1 MARDGDCSTLKREKM
16 TIDITTTLN
25 QITALPVQDQIEL
38 LHQAW
43 DRLIESGWEPEL
55 TDAQKAEF
63 GRRLDDLDANPQ
75 CVVPLEKL
83 IEHVR
88 RPR

>member
-1 MARDGDCSTLKREKM
+1 M
-16 TIDITTTLN
+16 TVDIATTLN
-25 QITALPVQDQIEL
+25 QITALPVQDQIEV

-43 DRLIESGWEPEL
+43 DRLLDSGWEPEL
-55 TDAQKAEF
+55 TEAQKAEF
-63 GRRLDDLDANPQ
+63 DWRLDDLDANPQ
-75 CVVPLEKL
+75 SAVSLEKL

>member
-1 MARDGDCSTLKREKM
+1 M
-16 TIDITTTLN
+16 DITSTLN
-25 QITALPVQDQIEL
+25 QITALPVPDQIEL

-55 TDAQKAEF
+55 TNAQKAEF
-63 GRRLDDLDANPQ
+63 DRRLDALDANPHRA
-75 CVVPLEKL
+75 VPLEKL

>member
-1 MARDGDCSTLKREKM
+1 MPV
-16 TIDITTTLN
+16 DITPTLH
-25 QITALPVQDQIEL
+25 QIGTWPVPDQIEL

-43 DRLIESGWEPEL
+43 DRLIDSGWQPEL
-55 TDAQKAEF
+55 TNEQKAEF
-63 GRRLDDLDANPQ
+63 DRRLDDADANPHN
-75 CVVPLEKL
+75 VVTLEKL

>member
-1 MARDGDCSTLKREKM
+1 MAV
-16 TIDITTTLN
+16 DITTTLN

-55 TDAQKAEF
+55 TNAQIAEF
-63 GRRLDDLDANPQ
+63 ERRLDDLDANPQ
-75 CVVPLEKL
+75 NAVPLEKL